1 MKRKLMIATV
11 VTAGVFTGSYAG
23 GDIEPVAIVPMEPIS
38 TQRTPNP
45 VYLGAGVATGRYKAS
60 CSTNCKYEDV
70 TGGIALRVGY
80 DYNQYIGIEARYI
93 ATLFGSNDL
102 RGQKMQHVGLYVKP
116 MYALSEQ
123 FNMYGLLGYGWTK
136 STSEGR
142 VKLLTVD
149 EGGFSAGLGLEY
161 DLSDIEYDYERNNI
175 YPQGFDGHG
184 DQERGWGL
192 FVDYQRLLIDS
203 NVPDMDVVS
212 AGLTYDF

>member
-1 MKRKLMIATV
+1 MKTNLIIVAMATV
-11 VTAGVFTGSYAG
+11 GLLTGSYAG
-23 GDIEPVAIVPMEPIS
+23 GNIEPVMIPVMEPIN

-45 VYLGAGVATGRYKAS
+45 VYLGAGVTTGRYKAS

-70 TGGIALRVGY
+70 TGGVTLRAGY
-80 DYNQYIGIEARYI
+80 EYNQYVGIEARYI
-93 ATLFGSNDL
+93 ATFFGSNDL
-102 RGQKMQHVGLYVKP
+102 RGQEMQHVGLYVKP
-116 MYALSEQ
+116 MYALSEH

-136 STSEGR
+136 STSRGK

-149 EGGFSAGLGLEY
+149 ETGFAAGLGLEY

-203 NVPDMDVVS
+203 DIPDMDVIS